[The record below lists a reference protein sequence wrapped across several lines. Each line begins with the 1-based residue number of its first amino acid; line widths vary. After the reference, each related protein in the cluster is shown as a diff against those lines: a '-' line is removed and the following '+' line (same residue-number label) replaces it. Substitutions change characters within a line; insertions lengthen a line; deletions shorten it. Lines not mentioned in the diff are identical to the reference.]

1 MTEDLCREQGIAFIP
16 IVAESLGG
24 WHRVALEQ
32 LQKLGSVLARH
43 TGQDEGQMVDHLVKR
58 VSFILQNGLASMLLN
73 CVPSQPPRWSMD
85 NCRQYNNT

>member
-73 CVPSQPPRWSMD
+73 RVPGYSSS
-85 NCRQYNNT
+85 